1 MHMQITR
8 GDQIIHLA
16 GQPLQVGDQLPLVE
30 LLDRDKEPV
39 NLADYVQGLTI
50 ISIVPDIN
58 TKTCDI
64 QTNRFAAIAKEKN
77 YPIVTISFNDPADI
91 TNWCQANNV
100 DMTYLSDQA
109 GHFAKASGLKMVEY
123 DKLARTVLVVDY
135 TNQIQYIE
143 IVADMR
149 DEPDYDAVLVAADQ
163 LL

>member
-1 MHMQITR
+1 MQITR

-16 GQPLQVGDQLPLVE
+16 GQPLQKGDQLPLVD
-30 LLDRDKEPV
+30 LLNRDQEIV
-39 NLADYVQGLTI
+39 QLADFIQGLTV

-64 QTNRFAAIAKEKN
+64 QTNRFATLAKEKN
-77 YPIVTISFNDPADI
+77 YPILTISYNDPADI

-100 DMTYLSDQA
+100 DMTYLSDQE
-109 GHFAKASGLKMVEY
+109 GHFAKASGLEMVEY
-123 DKLARTVLVVDY
+123 GKLARTVLLVDD

-149 DEPDYDAVLVAADQ
+149 DEPNYDAVLAAADQ
-163 LL
+163 LV